1 MEFKREYYINKLI
14 NKQNN
19 GMIKVITGIRR
30 CGKSYL
36 LFKLFYKHLIKTGID
51 DNHII
56 KIQLDDVKNADLL
69 DTKKLYSFITE
80 QIKDKK
86 KYYVLLDE
94 IQLVKNFELL
104 LNSMLHIDNVD
115 TYVTGSNS
123 KFLSNDIITEFRGR
137 GDEIRVYPLS
147 FAEFLPSF
155 KGEKSD
161 ALVEYMIYGGM
172 PMLQKYKTTKEK
184 SKYLQT
190 LFDTVYLKDIK
201 NRYKINNDGN
211 FEELLNI
218 ISSYV
223 GSLTNPTKLENTFK
237 TIKNVNFNHTTI
249 KLYLDYLKD
258 AFLIDSAYRYDIK
271 GKKYIDTTLKYYFT
285 DIGLRNARI
294 GFRQTEQEHIIENVV
309 FNELKKRD
317 YNVDVG
323 IVEIFTKNKEGKRE
337 KKQLEVD
344 FIVNEGSRRYYIQTA
359 LSIPNKEKMEQEQKS
374 LVNIPDSFK
383 KIIVVR
389 DNIQP
394 WQNEEGITV
403 VSIYDF
409 LLKDNILE
417 LC

>member
-1 MEFKREYYINKLI
+1 MEFKRECYINKLI

-36 LFKLFYKHLIKTGID
+36 LFKLFYKHLIETGID

-56 KIQLDDVKNADLL
+56 KIQLDDVKNVDLL
-69 DTKKLYSFITE
+69 DTKKLYYFITE
-80 QIKDKK
+80 QIKDKQQ
-86 KYYVLLDE
+86 YYVLLDE

-104 LNSMLHIDNVD
+104 LNSMLHIGNVD

-155 KGEKSD
+155 KGEKAD
-161 ALVEYMIYGGM
+161 ALAEYMIYGGM
-172 PMLQKYKTTKEK
+172 PMLQNYKISQEK
-184 SKYLQT
+184 NKYLQT

-237 TIKNVNFNHTTI
+237 TVKKVNFNHSTI

-271 GKKYIDTTLKYYFT
+271 GKKYIDTPLKYYFT

-294 GFRQTEQEHIIENVV
+294 GFRQTEQEHIIENVI
-309 FNELKKRD
+309 FNELKKRE

-344 FIVNEGSRRYYIQTA
+344 FVVNEGSRRYYIQTA

-394 WQNEEGITV
+394 WQNEEGITI

>member
-1 MEFKREYYINKLI
+1 MEFQREYYINKLI
-14 NKQNN
+14 SKKNN
-19 GMIKVITGIRR
+19 GMIKIITGIRR

-36 LFKLFYKHLIKTGID
+36 LFKLFYKHLIETGID

-56 KIQLDDVKNADLL
+56 KIQLDDVKNVDLL

-86 KYYVLLDE
+86 QYYVLLDE

-104 LNSMLHIDNVD
+104 LNSLLHIDNVD

-123 KFLSNDIITEFRGR
+123 KFLSSDIITEFRGR

-155 KGEKSD
+155 KGEKAE
-161 ALVEYMIYGGM
+161 ALTEYMIYGGM

-184 SKYLQT
+184 SKYLQN

-201 NRYKINNDGN
+201 SRYKINNDGN
-211 FEELLNI
+211 FEELINI

-237 TIKNVNFNHTTI
+237 TVKKVNFNHTTI

-323 IVEIFTKNKEGKRE
+323 IVEINIKDKDGKNKRV
-337 KKQLEVD
+337 QLEVD
-344 FIVNEGSRRYYIQTA
+344 FIVNEGNKRYYIQTA

-389 DNIQP
+389 DNIQS

>member
-155 KGEKSD
+155 KGEKAD

-172 PMLQKYKTTKEK
+172 PMLQNYKTTKEK
-184 SKYLQT
+184 SKYLQN

-211 FEELLNI
+211 FEELINI

-237 TIKNVNFNHTTI
+237 TVKKVNFNHTTI

-258 AFLIDSAYRYDIK
+258 AFLIDFAYRYDIK

-294 GFRQTEQEHIIENVV
+294 GFRQTEQEHIIENVI

-344 FIVNEGSRRYYIQTA
+344 FIVNEGGRRYYIQTA

-394 WQNEEGITV
+394 WQNEKGITV

>member
-36 LFKLFYKHLIKTGID
+36 LNNLFVKYLKKQGID
-51 DNHII
+51 DSHII
-56 KIQLDDVKNADLL
+56 KIDFDSPRNAKYHDALTL
-69 DTKKLYSFITE
+69 FDYLE
-80 QIKDKK
+80 NLMKDKK
-86 KYYVLLDE
+86 TYYFLLDE
-94 IQLVKNFELL
+94 IQLVNKFESVLNGLL
-104 LNSMLHIDNVD
+104 RKENADV
-115 TYVTGSNS
+115 YVTGSNS
-123 KFLSNDIITEFRGR
+123 KFLSSDIVTEFRGR

-155 KGEKSD
+155 KGEKAD
-161 ALVEYMIYGGM
+161 ALAEYMIYGGM

-184 SKYLQT
+184 SKYLQN

-201 NRYKINNDGN
+201 SRYRINNDGN
-211 FEELLNI
+211 FEELINI

-237 TIKNVNFNHTTI
+237 TVKKVNFNHTTI

-294 GFRQTEQEHIIENVV
+294 GFRQTEQEHIIENVI

-323 IVEIFTKNKEGKRE
+323 IVEIFTTNKEGKRE

-389 DNIQP
+389 DNIQL

>member
-1 MEFKREYYINKLI
+1 M
-14 NKQNN
+14 
-19 GMIKVITGIRR
+19 
-30 CGKSYL
+30 
-36 LFKLFYKHLIKTGID
+36 
-51 DNHII
+51 
-56 KIQLDDVKNADLL
+56 
-69 DTKKLYSFITE
+69 
-80 QIKDKK
+80 
-86 KYYVLLDE
+86 
-94 IQLVKNFELL
+94 
-104 LNSMLHIDNVD
+104 
-115 TYVTGSNS
+115 
-123 KFLSNDIITEFRGR
+123 
-137 GDEIRVYPLS
+137 
-147 FAEFLPSF
+147 
-155 KGEKSD
+155 
-161 ALVEYMIYGGM
+161 
-172 PMLQKYKTTKEK
+172 
-184 SKYLQT
+184 
-190 LFDTVYLKDIK
+190 
-201 NRYKINNDGN
+201 
-211 FEELLNI
+211 
-218 ISSYV
+218 
-223 GSLTNPTKLENTFK
+223 
-237 TIKNVNFNHTTI
+237 
-249 KLYLDYLKD
+249 YLDYLKD

-294 GFRQTEQEHIIENVV
+294 GFRQTEQEHIIENVI

-403 VSIYDF
+403 ISIYDF

>member
-19 GMIKVITGIRR
+19 GMIKVVTGIRR

-36 LFKLFYKHLIKTGID
+36 LNTLFVKYLKKQGID
-51 DNHII
+51 DSHII
-56 KIQLDDVKNADLL
+56 KIDFDSPRNEKYHDALTLFDYLESL
-69 DTKKLYSFITE
+69 
-80 QIKDKK
+80 IKDNKT
-86 KYYVLLDE
+86 YYFLLDE
-94 IQLVKNFELL
+94 IQLVNKFESVLNGLL
-104 LNSMLHIDNVD
+104 RKENADI
-115 TYVTGSNS
+115 YVTGSNS
-123 KFLSNDIITEFRGR
+123 KFLSSDVITEFRGR

-155 KGEKSD
+155 NGEKAE
-161 ALVEYMIYGGM
+161 ALTEYMIYGGM
-172 PMLQKYKTTKEK
+172 PMLQKYKTSQEK
-184 SKYLQT
+184 NRYLQT
-190 LFDTVYLKDIK
+190 LFNTVYLKDIK
-201 NRYKINNDGN
+201 NRYNINNDGN

-218 ISSYV
+218 ISSYI

-237 TIKNVNFNHTTI
+237 TVKNVNVNHSTI

-271 GKKYIDTTLKYYFT
+271 GKKYIDTPLKYYFT

-294 GFRQTEQEHIIENVV
+294 DFRQTEPEHIMENII
-309 FNELKKRD
+309 FNELKKRE

-323 IVEIFTKNKEGKRE
+323 IVEIFTKNKKGKRE

-344 FIVNEGSRRYYIQTA
+344 FVVNEGSRRYYIQTA
-359 LSIPNKEKMEQEQKS
+359 LSIPNKEKMDQEQKS

-389 DNIQP
+389 DYVQS
-394 WQNEEGITV
+394 WQNEEGVTI

-417 LC
+417 IC

>member
-36 LFKLFYKHLIKTGID
+36 LFKLFYKHLIKMGID

-56 KIQLDDVKNADLL
+56 KIQLDDIKNTDLL

-155 KGEKSD
+155 KGEKAD

-172 PMLQKYKTTKEK
+172 PMLQNYKTTKEK
-184 SKYLQT
+184 SKYLQN

-211 FEELLNI
+211 FEELINI

-237 TIKNVNFNHTTI
+237 TVKKVNFNHTTI

-258 AFLIDSAYRYDIK
+258 AFLIDFAYRYDIK

-323 IVEIFTKNKEGKRE
+323 IVEILTKNKEGKRE

-344 FIVNEGSRRYYIQTA
+344 FIVNEGGRRYYIQTA

-394 WQNEEGITV
+394 WQNEKGITV

>member
-155 KGEKSD
+155 KGEKAD
-161 ALVEYMIYGGM
+161 ALAEYMIYGGM

-184 SKYLQT
+184 SKYLQN

-201 NRYKINNDGN
+201 SRYRINNDGN
-211 FEELLNI
+211 FEELINI

-237 TIKNVNFNHTTI
+237 TVKKVNFNHTTI

>member
-1 MEFKREYYINKLI
+1 MEFQREYYINKLI
-14 NKQNN
+14 SKKNN
-19 GMIKVITGIRR
+19 GMIKIITGIRR

-56 KIQLDDVKNADLL
+56 KIQLDDVKNVDLL

-123 KFLSNDIITEFRGR
+123 KFLSSDIITEFRGR

-147 FAEFLPSF
+147 FSEFLPSF
-155 KGEKSD
+155 KGEKAE
-161 ALVEYMIYGGM
+161 ALTEYMIYGGM
-172 PMLQKYKTTKEK
+172 PMLQNYKTPSEK
-184 SKYLQT
+184 SKYLKN
-190 LFDTVYLKDIK
+190 LFNTVYLKDIK
-201 NRYKINNDGN
+201 NRYNISNDGN

-223 GSLTNPTKLENTFK
+223 GSLTNPTKLENAFK
-237 TIKNVNFNHTTI
+237 TVKKVNFNHTTI

-271 GKKYIDTTLKYYFT
+271 GKKYIDTPLKYYFT

-294 GFRQTEQEHIIENVV
+294 DFRQTELEHIMENVI

-323 IVEIFTKNKEGKRE
+323 IVEINIKDKDGKNKRV
-337 KKQLEVD
+337 QLEVD
-344 FIVNEGSRRYYIQTA
+344 FIVNEGNKRYYIQTA

-394 WQNEEGITV
+394 WQNEEGITI

>member
-36 LFKLFYKHLIKTGID
+36 LNTLFIKYLKKQGID
-51 DNHII
+51 DSHII
-56 KIQLDDVKNADLL
+56 KIDFDSPRNEKYHDALTLFNYLESL
-69 DTKKLYSFITE
+69 
-80 QIKDKK
+80 IKDKK
-86 KYYVLLDE
+86 TYYFLLDE
-94 IQLVKNFELL
+94 IQLVNKFESVLNGLL
-104 LNSMLHIDNVD
+104 RKENADI
-115 TYVTGSNS
+115 YVTGSNS
-123 KFLSNDIITEFRGR
+123 KFLSSDVITEFRGR

-237 TIKNVNFNHTTI
+237 TVKNVNFNHTTI

-294 GFRQTEQEHIIENVV
+294 GFRQTEQEHIIENIV